1 MQGNGHARVS
11 LHEKIADLAHW
22 DEIECEL
29 AVRGVARE
37 YDISVRE
44 LRKAIARQR
53 TRNDRRARSN
63 GGDAAPDPNKILE
76 EAAKPELVVE
86 TARLPAAAAA
96 VRDLFAGAGVY
107 YEWGTPAKVVSSSDG
122 SLPQIVPLSVD
133 GVVNEVDALCRPIKL
148 TPDGKRIECT
158 LPDRVARQ
166 YLAKKH
172 EWQLPRLAGTTTAP
186 LLGEDGGIRA
196 AEGFDR
202 ETRLFCAN
210 VPVLEVPAR
219 PTERQAGAA
228 LGTLRAAFQTFPF
241 ADSERVWDG
250 KLKLELVDLD
260 KAPGLDESSFLVSLI
275 TAVCR
280 PCLYLAPGLMVVAPQ
295 RSGSGSGKGLL
306 ARAICLIAFGLR
318 LAGFTPG
325 KDKGELEKR
334 INGELLE
341 GGPALFVDNV
351 NDAVLASPT
360 LEGAMTERPFKV
372 RPFGTLKMPMLDS
385 GPFIVVTGNGLTPSD
400 DLVRRFAMFVRLDAK
415 MENPSLRRF
424 PRPDQDFLADIERRR
439 SELLSAVLTIWRFGR
454 QNGERLDVGR
464 PPGSYSAWARWC
476 RDPLFT
482 LGCRDP
488 VERFGELAAADPRRQ
503 DELAI
508 FTAWWEL
515 HGSELVLAEDLH
527 PQVKR
532 LIDPDSAGPRV
543 HSIRRWLGRRHGMR
557 LAGFEFWV
565 ERDPKNKKNPAT
577 YRLINRDPEDR

>member
-107 YEWGTPAKVVSSSDG
+107 YEWGTPAKVVSASDG

-219 PTERQAGAA
+219 PTERQVGAA
-228 LGTLRAAFQTFPF
+228 LCTLRAAFQTFPF

-385 GPFIVVTGNGLTPSD
+385 GPFIVVTGNGLTPERRPGASLRNVRSPRREDGKPVAAPLPTARPGFPRRHRTPALGAAECGAD
-400 DLVRRFAMFVRLDAK
+400 DLAVRPAERGAARRRTAAGQLFGLGAMVPRPALYAWLPGSRRAVRR
-415 MENPSLRRF
+415 
-424 PRPDQDFLADIERRR
+424 IGRRR
-439 SELLSAVLTIWRFGR
+439 PAA
-454 QNGERLDVGR
+454 
-464 PPGSYSAWARWC
+464 PG
-476 RDPLFT
+476 
-482 LGCRDP
+482 
-488 VERFGELAAADPRRQ
+488 
-503 DELAI
+503 
-508 FTAWWEL
+508 
-515 HGSELVLAEDLH
+515 
-527 PQVKR
+527 
-532 LIDPDSAGPRV
+532 
-543 HSIRRWLGRRHGMR
+543 
-557 LAGFEFWV
+557 
-565 ERDPKNKKNPAT
+565 
-577 YRLINRDPEDR
+577 